1 MAFSVGSSGG
11 YGRSRFRGANGTLSE
26 INVVPLVDVVLVLL
40 IIFML
45 TAHVM
50 EFGLEVEVPTV
61 KQVRNTAE
69 ELPVV
74 TITKN
79 GETYLAEKPV
89 NINTLGETVR
99 RRYPNNK
106 GVYLRAEKGTVWDPI
121 AQVISKL
128 GESKLDV
135 RVVTQPEDEA
145 GSESRMDHSTPTSWT
160 NANRCEILCS
170 GSWHSTSDIVA
181 TVLRLRMRFKA
192 VRS

>member
-1 MAFSVGSSGG
+1 VAFSFGSTGNGG
-11 YGRSRFRGANGTLSE
+11 GRSRFRGSVGTLSE
-26 INVVPLVDVVLVLL
+26 INIIPLVDVVLVLL

-50 EFGLEVEVPTV
+50 EIGLEVEVPKV
-61 KQVRNTAE
+61 KQVRDTAE

-89 NINTLGETVR
+89 NINLLGDAIKEN
-99 RRYPNNK
+99 YPRNK
-106 GVYLRAEKGTVWDPI
+106 GVYLRADKGTVWDPI

-145 GSESRMDHSTPTSWT
+145 DR
-160 NANRCEILCS
+160 R
-170 GSWHSTSDIVA
+170 
-181 TVLRLRMRFKA
+181 K
-192 VRS
+192 